1 MQGTQVQSLVEEDPT
16 CYGATKPT
24 CHNYW
29 VHALEPGNCNYRAH
43 VLQLRRPEHLEPVR
57 HDKRSHRNEKPT
69 QGNKEQ
75 PLRTATRENSHNNKE
90 KHDQKKKKSVVFIY
104 TNNKQ
109 NPQKNKNKENSPI
122 YNNNKKYL
130 YINLSKDM
138 KN

>member
-1 MQGTQVQSLVEEDPT
+1 M
-16 CYGATKPT
+16 
-24 CHNYW
+24 
-29 VHALEPGNCNYRAH
+29 
-43 VLQLRRPEHLEPVR
+43 
-57 HDKRSHRNEKPT
+57 
-69 QGNKEQ
+69 
-75 PLRTATRENSHNNKE
+75 
-90 KHDQKKKKSVVFIY
+90 FIY